1 MASPFA
7 YAGGMV
13 QHMLFEAADSGD
25 LYIVKGM
32 AMLLDEGRGRPGKA
46 VQAARLGGIDEAVDG
61 MGVQHIAASK
71 GRLGV
76 CRYLIEELRMDV
88 DDVDE
93 GGKTPL
99 MMAIL
104 LKHVSTVKY
113 LPDHG
118 ADVNKASHDGSTPL
132 HLATRLGDCGM
143 VQLLLAKGACVDPVA
158 YCGTPLHVAATQGQD
173 GVMKILLDHSAD
185 FNKMVDG
192 RTPLAAAMS
201 AGELKCVNLLIEAG
215 GVVSRDHTSTAAKGG
230 STERFNYSMEET
242 GANSN
247 ISDNG
252 KPVSKRKATEL
263 KSLGNK
269 AVEKKDYLSTTGFY
283 MDLCPDDATL
293 FSNRSL
299 CWHHMGDGG
308 KALLDAYE
316 CRKLRPDWPKA
327 YYRQG
332 SALMLLKDYES
343 ACEALYDGFKLDPGN
358 SEIQDALREA
368 MESWKESA
376 STEVN
381 KGRLEVCRYLI
392 EELRLDVDDVDQ
404 EGRTLLIIAILF
416 NHVSTVEYLLNHGA
430 DVNKARNDGF
440 TPLHLAYC
448 GTPLHVA
455 ASEGRDG
462 AMKILLHH
470 SAGVGGVVSGDC
482 TLTAEESGLTE
493 HFNYSMEETGAN
505 CNIFDDGEPVS
516 KMNKAELKSLG
527 NEAVEKKDYLSA
539 TRFYSKAV
547 ELYPDDAT
555 LFSNRSLCWHHMG
568 DGGKALLDV
577 YECRKLRPDWPKAYY
592 RQGAALILLK
602 DYESACEALYDGFKL
617 DPGNSEIENA
627 LREALESLKASAITE
642 VC

>member
-283 MDLCPDDATL
+283 
-293 FSNRSL
+293 S
-299 CWHHMGDGG
+299 
-308 KALLDAYE
+308 K
-316 CRKLRPDWPKA
+316 
-327 YYRQG
+327 G
-332 SALMLLKDYES
+332 SYGVLEGICKH
-343 ACEALYDGFKLDPGN
+343 G
-358 SEIQDALREA
+358 
-368 MESWKESA
+368 
-376 STEVN
+376 
-381 KGRLEVCRYLI
+381 GRLEVCRYLI